1 MFPLTFS
8 IRTVSGGSL
17 PHPKRSFIATPH
29 QRLFMGKDADHA
41 GTALY
46 FPVEPFNM
54 IECPAEPPES
64 RGKAITV
71 VVLPHFYPGK
81 SGFPAASLQ
90 PERKPSRFS
99 HGTSSSLCGI
109 SLSACPRGAARYFPC
124 TDLGG
129 IGSEKGKGA
138 CQRPVSEFIHVS
150 ILNFAAPGNSRSEN
164 EVQHR
169 SFVTRQEAFSRA
181 MTARIVGR
189 GCTLCGS
196 CPCGRFYS
204 LK

>member
-1 MFPLTFS
+1 MS
-8 IRTVSGGSL
+8 CRTAGV
-17 PHPKRSFIATPH
+17 P
-29 QRLFMGKDADHA
+29 GKGH
-41 GTALY
+41 
-46 FPVEPFNM
+46 N
-54 IECPAEPPES
+54 S
-64 RGKAITV
+64 RGASPFLSWQIRV
-71 VVLPHFYPGK
+71 FRQPPCSQRGSRPVFPMGLLLPSVEYLCQPAPG
-81 SGFPAASLQ
+81 
-90 PERKPSRFS
+90 
-99 HGTSSSLCGI
+99 
-109 SLSACPRGAARYFPC
+109 GAARYFPC
-124 TDLGG
+124 T
-129 IGSEKGKGA
+129 EKGKGA